1 MTFCKEHGAHVRG
14 LHALNFCH
22 DGLRRRAARCCFP
35 PHNDLTLKETQDNFA
50 AIMTGKRPLLLLAA
64 TLILTSLALQAQ
76 VPANIYD
83 RAVADFG
90 QQKYAEAEE
99 TLRPALAEHPRDA
112 NALGLMGVVL
122 DAQKRFA
129 EAEPYYRRALV
140 LAPNSA
146 SLYSNLG
153 NHYLKQGQSE
163 KARASYLR
171 AVELD
176 PSDRNA
182 NSHLAQIAVD
192 QKKGAEA
199 LHYLDRLPREDQ
211 TDPIFQLL
219 RAQALE
225 LAGQASSAEALLVD
239 VLSRSAKD
247 PRVAYNVGM
256 LFAGWKNYAR
266 AEEAFSAALETAPGE
281 FEVLYNLGLAA
292 LAVHDYDRSAQ
303 AFQAA
308 LDEHPADVDCLMGL
322 ARVKD
327 ELNRDGQAA
336 GLLFQAQRAAPD
348 RADLLE
354 FLGGVLAKL
363 GFYREAA
370 AVYDHCL
377 QAHPGDDEAR
387 RERGYALARTGQLAE
402 AFQDLNW
409 YVQRHPRDPIGIFE
423 LGVVESIQQ
432 PDQSLKHFD
441 RALELDPQMAPAR
454 LARGILLRQ
463 EGKLA
468 PALRDLKLVQKQQP
482 ENFHA
487 WEELGEAWLAA
498 GRTSDALPAFEKA
511 AALAPQNTEVLWR
524 YGRALMRAG
533 QKAAAQEVFSK
544 VKSLGQTSAK
554 VPAASSDILSL
565 DPARRTSASVAALRD
580 LAAANPTHWQLRF
593 RLGEELLAEGKVP
606 EALEAFQQ
614 IKGSTSGGIASA
626 ECGRALLD
634 AGQYHAA
641 REFLESAVEAEPSN
655 TLRRVDLA
663 LAVFHEAGPESALSV
678 LDKTPAP
685 ARQGDYYLLRAQ
697 LLDALRRPQEAAEA
711 LHRGIQSS
719 PTRPDLYFQAAL
731 FMAAHGQV
739 QQMLDFLL
747 KADQVVP
754 NDPQLEL
761 TRAIGHALLHQ
772 DDQAAEVLTK
782 MESRWPEWYLPYLV
796 HGVLL
801 AYRVRGAEAKP
812 LLETAIALGAHKAM
826 AYYHLAFAIITS
838 EPGNVVEAQAAIR
851 QALALNPRDPYIQ
864 SLAGRIAYLAKD
876 YPAALEHLHAALEIW
891 PDMVEAHSRLSATYR
906 AMGEEDKSL
915 AELKEVARIKQL
927 QPGIQTPP
935 FPTDELLFTVDEPSS
950 PQ

>member
-1 MTFCKEHGAHVRG
+1 M
-14 LHALNFCH
+14 
-22 DGLRRRAARCCFP
+22 
-35 PHNDLTLKETQDNFA
+35 ETQGNFV
-50 AIMTGKRPLLLLAA
+50 AIMSRQRPLLLLAA
-64 TLILTSLALQAQ
+64 TLILANFAALAQ

-83 RAVADFG
+83 QAVMDFG
-90 QQKYAEAEE
+90 RQKYAEAEQI
-99 TLRPALAEHPRDA
+99 LRLALAEHPRDA
-112 NALGLMGVVL
+112 RALRLMALIL
-122 DAQKRFA
+122 DEQQRFA
-129 EAEPYYRRALV
+129 EAETFHRRALE
-140 LAPNSA
+140 LAPDSA
-146 SLYSNLG
+146 SLYSNFG
-153 NHYLKQGQSE
+153 NHFLRQGQSE
-163 KARASYLR
+163 KARAAYLR
-171 AVELD
+171 AIELD

-192 QKKGAEA
+192 RKKGAEA

-211 TDPIFQLL
+211 ADPVFQLL
-219 RAQALE
+219 RAQALK
-225 LAGQASSAEALLVD
+225 LTRQSASAEALLAD
-239 VLSRSAKD
+239 VLSRSGQD

-256 LFAGWKNYAR
+256 LFATWKEYVR
-266 AEEAFSAALETAPGE
+266 AEEAFSEALETAPGE

-292 LAVHDYDRSAQ
+292 LSAHDYDRSAE

-308 LDEHPADVDCLMGL
+308 LDEHPADVDCMLGL

-327 ELNRDGQAA
+327 ELNRDDQAA

-348 RADLLE
+348 RADLLG
-354 FLGGVLAKL
+354 FLGSVLAKL

-370 AVYDHCL
+370 AVYNHCL
-377 QAHPGDDEAR
+377 QVHPGDDEAR
-387 RERGYALARTGQLAE
+387 RERGYALARAGQLTE
-402 AFQDLNW
+402 AFRDLNW
-409 YVQRHPRDPIGIFE
+409 YVERHPRDPIGFFE
-423 LGVVESIQQ
+423 LAVVESIQQ

-463 EGKLA
+463 EGRLS
-468 PALRDLKLVQKQQP
+468 PALSDFKFVLDRQP
-482 ENFHA
+482 ENFYA
-487 WEELGEAWLAA
+487 WEELGETFLAD
-498 GRTSDALPAFEKA
+498 GRTSEALPAFEKA
-511 AALAPQNTEVLWR
+511 KALAPQNAEVLWR

-544 VKSLGQTSAK
+544 VKSQGRTSAK
-554 VPAASSDILSL
+554 FPVASSDILSL
-565 DPARRTSASVAALRD
+565 DPAGRTPASVPALRD

-614 IKGSTSGGIASA
+614 IEGSAPGGIASA
-626 ECGRALLD
+626 ECGRALLR

-641 REFLESAVEAEPSN
+641 RQFLESAVEAEPAN
-655 TLRRVDLA
+655 ALRRVDLT
-663 LAVFHEAGPESALSV
+663 LAVFHDADAKTALTQ
-678 LDKTPAP
+678 LDKTPP
-685 ARQGDYYLLRAQ
+685 AVRQGDYYLLRAQ
-697 LLDALRRPQEAAEA
+697 LLDTLGRPQEAAEA

-731 FMAAHGQV
+731 FMVDHNQV
-739 QQMLDFLL
+739 HEMLDFLA
-747 KADQVVP
+747 KADPLVA
-754 NDPQLEL
+754 NNPQLEL

-838 EPGNVVEAQAAIR
+838 EPENVVEAQAAIR

-876 YPAALEHLHAALEIW
+876 YPAAIEHLRAALEIW

-935 FPTDELLFTVDEPSS
+935 FPTDELLFTVDEPGS
-950 PQ
+950 PP